1 MKRYLYVLFVLLVMV
16 VLMSCANKTA
26 YLIKGSSSDFADGN
40 KVYLFYLDT
49 NEKPVFI
56 DSTVCKNNSFV
67 FRGVSDT
74 IRVAT
79 VAVVDTLNSEGG
91 ISVDLILEPG
101 NISIEEFDSETS
113 HLHVATGTSLNNVLD
128 KFSHEMMSYVNN
140 PDSLFPFIASYIRAN
155 IDNPIGGFLFDRY
168 HFSMPW
174 EMKLDLINSMS
185 AGQKASYAA
194 LSKETLMRIEQEKE
208 RAAKA
213 RELFPGNLYKDFMGK
228 SPSDEDVS
236 LKSVVEDKSN
246 TYVLLIFWAT
256 WCAPCRADM
265 PVIADLYN
273 QYHDKGLEVFAASID
288 DNRTAWLKVIKDYS
302 QWRNVIVGG
311 DICDKY
317 GVKGVPAHFLIDC
330 STGKVLIADTWTHRT
345 LNWSDEIVSLFEK
358 NK

>member
-1 MKRYLYVLFVLLVMV
+1 MKRHLYVLFVLLVMV
-16 VLMSCANKTA
+16 VLMSCANKTD

-74 IRVAT
+74 IRAAT
-79 VAVVDTLNSEGG
+79 VAVVDTLNSEGE
-91 ISVDLILEPG
+91 ISMDLILEPG
-101 NISIEEFDSETS
+101 NISIEGFDPETS
-113 HLHVATGTSLNNVLD
+113 HLHVATGTSLNNALD
-128 KFSHEMMSYVNN
+128 KFSREMMLYVNN
-140 PDSLFPFIASYIRAN
+140 PDSLFPFIASYIREN
-155 IDNPIGGFLFDRY
+155 IDNPVGGFLFDRY

-174 EMKLDLINSMS
+174 DMKLDLINSMS
-185 AGQKASYAA
+185 VGQKASYAA

-213 RELFPGNLYKDFMGK
+213 RESFPGNLYKDFTGK

-236 LKSVVEDKSN
+236 LKSVVEDDSN

-273 QYHDKGLEVFAASID
+273 QYHDKGFEVFAASID

-302 QWRNVIVGG
+302 QWRNVIVGD

-358 NK
+358 DK

>member
-1 MKRYLYVLFVLLVMV
+1 MKRYLYVLFVMV
-16 VLMSCANKTA
+16 VLMACVSKTG
-26 YLIKGSSSDFADGN
+26 YLIKGRSSDFADGN
-40 KVYLFYLDT
+40 KVYLLYLDA
-49 NEKPVFI
+49 NEEPVFI
-56 DSTVCKNNSFV
+56 DSTVCKKNSFV
-67 FRGVSDT
+67 FRGVADT

-79 VAVVDTLNSEGG
+79 VAVLDTLNCEDG
-91 ISVDLILEPG
+91 ISIDLILEPG
-101 NISIEEFDSETS
+101 KISIEGFDPETN

-128 KFSHEMMSYVNN
+128 RFNREMMPHVNN
-140 PDSLFPFIASYIRAN
+140 PDSLFPFIASYIREN
-155 IDNPIGGFLFDRY
+155 IDNPVGGFLFDCY

-174 EMKLDLINSMS
+174 EMKLNLINSMP

-208 RAAKA
+208 HAAKA
-213 RELFPGNLYKDFMGK
+213 RESFPGNLYKDFTGK
-228 SPSDEDVS
+228 SPADKEVS
-236 LKSVVEDKSN
+236 LKSVVEDDSN

-273 QYHDKGLEVFAASID
+273 QYRDKGFEVFAASID
-288 DNRTAWLKVIKDYS
+288 DNRTAWLEVIKDYS
-302 QWRNVIVGG
+302 QWQNVIVGN
-311 DICDKY
+311 DIRDKY

-345 LNWSDEIVSLFEK
+345 LNWTDEIVNLFEK